1 LKGKGLGYTLSSMS
15 NRTDQFTITL
25 AQLNPIVGDV
35 EGNAAKARA
44 ARDKAAADGAD
55 LVVFPELF
63 IAGYPPEDLVCK
75 PAFQAACRSA
85 IETLARETAD
95 GGPAL
100 LIGTPW
106 VDDGKLYNAC
116 ALLDGGRIAALR
128 YKANLPNYG
137 VFDEKRLFARG
148 PAAGPVTVR
157 GVRVGVPICEDIWL
171 DQSEDYENVV
181 ETLAETGA
189 EILVVPN
196 GSPYGRDKTDVRLS
210 VVVARVTESGLPLIY
225 LNEVG
230 GQDEL
235 VFDGASF
242 ALNADLSVA
251 AQLPAFVDDITTLR
265 WTRDGDTWRCAG
277 PITPLPEGDKADY
290 AACVL
295 GLRDYVRKNGFPGVL
310 LGISGGIDSAL
321 CAAIAVDA
329 LGADRVRAVM
339 LPYRFTAQA
348 SLDDAA
354 KLAGRLGIRYEV
366 LPIAPAV
373 EGFEAI
379 LSDSSAGLPRDI
391 TEENLQAR
399 TRGTLLMAISN
410 KTGAMV
416 VTTGNKSEMSVG
428 YATLYGDMNGGFNPI
443 KDIYKTEV
451 FRLAALRNSWT
462 PQGALGPSGEVI
474 PPDIITRP
482 PSAELRE
489 NQTDQ
494 DSLPPY
500 GVLDGILERLVERE
514 EPLAAIVAAG
524 FDRETVARI
533 DRLLAIAEY
542 KRRQAA
548 PGVKVT
554 SRNFGRDRRYPVT
567 NRFRDSGKPLAEADT
582 SLVAR
587 AGRASAEAFDG

>member
-1 LKGKGLGYTLSSMS
+1 MNQTAEF
-15 NRTDQFTITL
+15 RITL
-25 AQLNPIVGDV
+25 AQLNPTVGDV
-35 EGNAAKARA
+35 SGNAAKARA
-44 ARDKAAADGAD
+44 AREKALADGAD
-55 LVVFPELF
+55 LLVLPELF
-63 IAGYPPEDLVCK
+63 VTGYPPEDLVLK
-75 PAFQAACRSA
+75 PAFQAACREA
-85 IETLARETAD
+85 VEALARETAG
-95 GGPAL
+95 GGPAV

-106 VDDGKLYNAC
+106 VEDGKLYNAC

-148 PAAGPVTVR
+148 PAAGPVTVK

-171 DQSEDYENVV
+171 EESEEYENIV
-181 ETLAETGA
+181 ECLAETGA

-196 GSPYGRDKTDVRLS
+196 GSPYARDKNDLRLS
-210 VVVARVTESGLPLIY
+210 IAVARVTESGLPLVY
-225 LNEVG
+225 LNQVG

-251 AQLPAFVDDITTLR
+251 AQQRAFQEDITTLVWR
-265 WTRDGDTWRCAG
+265 KDAGGWRCSG
-277 PITPLPEGDKADY
+277 PVTPLLEGDKGDY

-310 LGISGGIDSAL
+310 LGVSGGIDSAL

-329 LGADRVRAVM
+329 LGADKVRGIM
-339 LPYRFTAQA
+339 LPFKYTAQI
-348 SLDDAA
+348 SQDDAA
-354 KLAGRLGIRYEV
+354 QLTKLLGIRYEV
-366 LPIAPAV
+366 LPIADAV
-373 EGFEAI
+373 NGFEKI
-379 LSDSSAGLPRDI
+379 LSVPFAGLPRDI

-451 FRLAALRNSWT
+451 FRLSELRNSWK
-462 PQGALGPSGEVI
+462 PDFALGPSGEVI
-474 PPDIITRP
+474 PPSIITRP
-482 PSAELRE
+482 PTAELRE

-500 GVLDGILERLVERE
+500 DILDGILERLVERE
-514 EPLAAIVAAG
+514 MPLADIVAAG
-524 FDRETVARI
+524 FDREVVARI
-533 DRLLAIAEY
+533 DRLLNIAEY
-542 KRRQAA
+542 K
-548 PGVKVT
+548 
-554 SRNFGRDRRYPVT
+554 
-567 NRFRDSGKPLAEADT
+567 
-582 SLVAR
+582 
-587 AGRASAEAFDG
+587 

>member
-1 LKGKGLGYTLSSMS
+1 MTE
-15 NRTDQFTITL
+15 RADQFAITL
-25 AQLNPIVGDV
+25 AQLNPTVGDV
-35 EGNAAKARA
+35 AGNAAKARA
-44 ARDKAAADGAD
+44 AREKARADGAD
-55 LVVFPELF
+55 LMVLPELF
-63 IAGYPPEDLVCK
+63 IAGYPPEDLVLK
-75 PAFQAACRSA
+75 PAFQSACRA
-85 IETLARETAD
+85 AVEALARETAD
-95 GGPAL
+95 GGPAV
-100 LIGTPW
+100 LIGSPW
-106 VDDGKLYNAC
+106 VEDGKLYNAC

-157 GVRVGVPICEDIWL
+157 GIRVGVPICEDIWL
-171 DQSEDYENVV
+171 EESEDYENVV
-181 ETLAETGA
+181 ECLAETGA

-196 GSPYGRDKTDVRLS
+196 GSPYARDKNDLRLS
-210 VVVARVTESGLPLIY
+210 IAVARVTESGLPLIY
-225 LNEVG
+225 LNQVG

-251 AQLPAFVDDITTLR
+251 AQLPSFAEYITTLR
-265 WTRDGDTWRCAG
+265 WSKTNAGWRCSGPVAPLLDGD
-277 PITPLPEGDKADY
+277 EGDY

-295 GLRDYVRKNGFPGVL
+295 GLRDYVGKNGFPGVL
-310 LGISGGIDSAL
+310 LGVSGGIDSAL

-329 LGADRVRAVM
+329 LGADRVRGVM
-339 LPYRFTAQA
+339 LPFRFTAQV

-354 KLAGRLGIRYEV
+354 KLARALGIRYEV

-373 EGFEAI
+373 NGFEEI
-379 LSDSSAGLPRDI
+379 LSKTFAGLPRDI

-399 TRGTLLMAISN
+399 ARGTLLMAISN
-410 KTGAMV
+410 KSGAMV

-428 YATLYGDMNGGFNPI
+428 YATLYGDMNGGYNPI

-451 FRLAALRNSWT
+451 FRLSTLRNSWK
-462 PQGALGPSGEVI
+462 PEGALGPSGEVI

-482 PSAELRE
+482 PTAELRE

-500 GVLDGILERLVERE
+500 EVLDAILERLVERE
-514 EPLAAIVAAG
+514 EPIAQIVEAG
-524 FDRETVARI
+524 FDRATVVKVE
-533 DRLLAIAEY
+533 RLLNLAEY

-554 SRNFGRDRRYPVT
+554 LRNFGRDRRYPIT
-567 NRFRDSGKPLAEADT
+567 NRFRDPGTPLPQPDP
-582 SLVAR
+582 SLLA
-587 AGRASAEAFDG
+587 AGPGANSEAFDL

>member
-1 LKGKGLGYTLSSMS
+1 MNKTAEF
-15 NRTDQFTITL
+15 RITL
-25 AQLNPIVGDV
+25 AQLNPTVGDV
-35 EGNAAKARA
+35 SGNAAKARA
-44 ARDKAAADGAD
+44 ARQKAEADGAD
-55 LVVFPELF
+55 LLVLPELF
-63 IAGYPPEDLVCK
+63 MTGYPPEDLVLK
-75 PAFQAACRSA
+75 PAFQAACREA
-85 IETLARETAD
+85 VEALARDTAA
-95 GGPAL
+95 GGPAV

-106 VDDGKLYNAC
+106 VEDDKLYNAC

-128 YKANLPNYG
+128 FKANLPNYG

-148 PAAGPVTVR
+148 PASGPVTVK

-171 DQSEDYENVV
+171 EESEEYENIV
-181 ETLAETGA
+181 ECLAETGA

-196 GSPYGRDKTDVRLS
+196 GSPYARDKNDLRLS
-210 VVVARVTESGLPLIY
+210 IAVARVTESGLPLVY
-225 LNEVG
+225 LNQVG

-251 AQLPAFVDDITTLR
+251 AQLPAFEENITTL
-265 WTRDGDTWRCAG
+265 TWRKDESGWRCKG
-277 PITPLPEGDKADY
+277 QISPLLEGDKGDY

-310 LGISGGIDSAL
+310 LGVSGGIDSAL

-329 LGADRVRAVM
+329 LGAEHVRGVM
-339 LPYRFTAQA
+339 LPFKYTAQV

-354 KLAGRLGIRYEV
+354 KLTKALGINYEV
-366 LPIAPAV
+366 LPIADAV
-373 EGFEAI
+373 NGFEKI
-379 LSDSSAGLPRDI
+379 LSVPFAGMPRDI

-399 TRGTLLMAISN
+399 TRGTLLMALSN

-451 FRLAALRNSWT
+451 FRLSSLRNSWK
-462 PQGALGPSGEVI
+462 PDGALGPSGEVI
-474 PPDIITRP
+474 PPNIITRP
-482 PSAELRE
+482 PTAELRE

-500 GVLDGILERLVERE
+500 EVLDGILERLVERE
-514 EPLAAIVAAG
+514 MPLADIVAAG
-524 FDRETVARI
+524 FDRDVVARV
-533 DRLLAIAEY
+533 DRLLNIAEY

-554 SRNFGRDRRYPVT
+554 EKNFGRDRRYPIT
-567 NRFRDSGKPLAEADT
+567 NRFRDSGKPLPKPDDA
-582 SLVAR
+582 LVSR
-587 AGRASAEAFDG
+587 AGKVSAEAFDG

>member
-1 LKGKGLGYTLSSMS
+1 MTE
-15 NRTDQFTITL
+15 RTDQFTITL
-25 AQLNPIVGDV
+25 AQLNPTVGDV
-35 EGNAAKARA
+35 QGNAAKARA
-44 ARDKAAADGAD
+44 ARAKAAADGAD
-55 LVVFPELF
+55 LVVFSELCLSDS
-63 IAGYPPEDLVCK
+63 PPDSLVHK
-75 PAFQAACRSA
+75 PAFQAACRTA
-85 IETLARETAD
+85 VETLARETAD
-95 GGPAL
+95 GGPAM

-106 VDDGKLYNAC
+106 LDDNKLNNAW
-116 ALLDGGRIAALR
+116 ALLDGGRIAAIR
-128 YKANLPNYG
+128 YKATRPNYG

-148 PAAGPVTVR
+148 PAAGPVTIR
-157 GVRVGVPICEDIWL
+157 GIRVGVPICEDIWL
-171 DQSEDYENVV
+171 EESEDYENVV
-181 ETLAETGA
+181 ECVAETGA
-189 EILVVPN
+189 EILIVPN
-196 GSPYGRDKTDVRLS
+196 GSPYARDKNDLRLS
-210 VVVARVTESGLPLIY
+210 IAVARVTESGLPLIY

-251 AQLPAFVDDITTLR
+251 AQLPAFVETVTTLR
-265 WTRDGDTWRCAG
+265 WIRDGDSWRCSG

-329 LGADRVRAVM
+329 LGADHVRGVM
-339 LPYRFTAQA
+339 LPYRFTAQL

-354 KLAGRLGIRYEV
+354 KLAGQLGIRYEV
-366 LPIAPAV
+366 LPIANAV

-379 LSDSSAGLPRDI
+379 LSDTFAGLPRDI
-391 TEENLQAR
+391 TEENLQVR

-410 KTGAMV
+410 KTGAIV

-451 FRLAALRNSWT
+451 YRLAQLRNSWK
-462 PQGALGPSGEVI
+462 PVDAKGPGGEVI
-474 PPDIITRP
+474 PRNVLTRA

-494 DSLPPY
+494 DTSPPY
-500 GVLDGILERLVERE
+500 DGLD
-514 EPLAAIVAAG
+514 
-524 FDRETVARI
+524 
-533 DRLLAIAEY
+533 
-542 KRRQAA
+542 
-548 PGVKVT
+548 
-554 SRNFGRDRRYPVT
+554 
-567 NRFRDSGKPLAEADT
+567 
-582 SLVAR
+582 
-587 AGRASAEAFDG
+587 

>member
-1 LKGKGLGYTLSSMS
+1 MS
-15 NRTDQFTITL
+15 EAEFTITL
-25 AQLNPIVGDV
+25 AQLNPTVGDV
-35 EGNAAKARA
+35 TGNAAKARA
-44 ARDKAAADGAD
+44 AREKAREAGAD
-55 LVVFPELF
+55 LMVLPELF
-63 IAGYPPEDLVCK
+63 ICGYPPEDLVLK
-75 PAFQAACRSA
+75 PALQAACRA
-85 IETLARETAD
+85 AVEELARETAD
-95 GGPAL
+95 GGPAV

-106 VDDGKLYNAC
+106 VEDGKLYNAC
-116 ALLDGGRIAALR
+116 ALLDQGRISALR
-128 YKANLPNYG
+128 FKANLPNYG

-148 PAAGPVTVR
+148 PAAGPVTVK
-157 GVRVGVPICEDIWL
+157 GIRVGVPICEDIWL
-171 DQSEDYENVV
+171 EESEDYENVV
-181 ETLAETGA
+181 ECLAETGA

-196 GSPYGRDKTDVRLS
+196 GSPYARDKNDIRLS
-210 VVVARVTESGLPLIY
+210 IAVARVTESGLPLIY

-251 AQLPAFVDDITTLR
+251 AQLPAFEESITTLR
-265 WTRDGDTWRCAG
+265 WTRSDAGWRCNG
-277 PITPLPEGDKADY
+277 PVAELPEGDEGDY

-310 LGISGGIDSAL
+310 LGVSGGIDSAL
-321 CAAIAVDA
+321 CAAMAVDA
-329 LGADRVRAVM
+329 LGADQVRGVM
-339 LPYRFTAQA
+339 LPFRFTAQV

-354 KLAGRLGIRYEV
+354 KLAEALDIRYEV
-366 LPIAPAV
+366 LPIADAV
-373 EGFEAI
+373 NGFEKI
-379 LSDSSAGLPRDI
+379 LSVPFAGLPRDI

-451 FRLAALRNSWT
+451 FRLSTLRNSWK
-462 PQGALGPSGEVI
+462 PEGALGPSGEVI
-474 PPDIITRP
+474 PTNIITRP
-482 PSAELRE
+482 PTAELRE

-500 GVLDGILERLVERE
+500 DVLDGILERLVERE
-514 EPLAAIVAAG
+514 QPLAEIVAAG
-524 FDRETVARI
+524 FDREVVARI
-533 DRLLAIAEY
+533 DRLLNIAEY

-554 SRNFGRDRRYPVT
+554 QKNFGRDRRYPIT
-567 NRFRDSGKPLAEADT
+567 NRFRDLGKPLPEPDDK
-582 SLVAR
+582 LVTR
-587 AGRASAEAFDG
+587 GSRASVGTFNE